1 MDISIGL
8 VGYNMSEIQNYKD
21 NVGNKVNT
29 NDLLNMNEFY
39 SPIKVTSGYD
49 GLNLPYSP
57 EAEQSVLGAI
67 LLDSQCLDRIAEI
80 LPRADYFHLVN
91 HRLIYTV
98 MLDMFTLG
106 KSVDYITVLE
116 NLKKEKA
123 FDEPT
128 GKTYLLQLAQIVPSI
143 SNVESYA
150 YIVRDKYDIRTL
162 ITTARDIIEDAS
174 GGAVDAAELLDCAE
188 QRIFDIRRGKNMQG
202 LQKINEIIIQTF
214 DRLDTLNSGDSDL
227 YRGVS
232 TGIRDLDNTITGLNR
247 SDLILLAARPGMG
260 KTSFALNIAANV
272 AVKEKK
278 RVAFFSLEMTKEQL
292 ASRLLSMEGLVPGV
306 SIKTGKLTEDEWIR
320 LIQAGDVLSKTQIYF
335 DDTPGI
341 TVPEMK
347 AKLRRLKNV
356 DLVVIDY
363 LQLMS
368 GAKRIDNRVQE
379 ISEITRNLK
388 IMAKEIN
395 VPVITL
401 SQLSRASEQRS
412 EHRPVLS
419 DLRDSGSIEQDAD
432 IVMFLYRQD
441 YYSSSDSQYDGED
454 KNSGECI
461 IAKNRHGETRSVS
474 LHWQGE
480 FMRFTAQEAFRREG

>member
-1 MDISIGL
+1 MD
-8 VGYNMSEIQNYKD
+8 
-21 NVGNKVNT
+21 
-29 NDLLNMNEFY
+29 DL
-39 SPIKVTSGYD
+39 KVTSGYD
-49 GLNLPYSP
+49 GLKLPFSA

-80 LPRADYFHLVN
+80 LPNPEYFYLAN
-91 HRLIYTV
+91 HKLIYAT
-98 MLDMFTLG
+98 MLEMFTLG
-106 KSVDYITVLE
+106 QPIDFVTVLDK
-116 NLKKEKA
+116 LKKDSNFEENTA
-123 FDEPT
+123 
-128 GKTYLLQLAQIVPSI
+128 KTYLLQLAQIVPSI
-143 SNVESYA
+143 KNAQTYA
-150 YIVRDKYDIRTL
+150 YIVRDNYDVRTL

-174 GGAVDAAELLDCAE
+174 SGANDAATLLDSAE
-188 QRIFDIRRGKNMQG
+188 QKIFDIRQGKNMQG
-202 LQKINEIIIQTF
+202 LQRINETIIETF
-214 DRLDTLNSGDSDL
+214 DRLDALNSDENQL
-227 YRGVS
+227 YQGIP
-232 TGIRDLDNTITGLNR
+232 TGINDLDETITGLNR

-260 KTSFALNIAANV
+260 KTSFALNIARHV
-272 AVKEKK
+272 AVKEKRK
-278 RVAFFSLEMTKEQL
+278 VAFFSLEMTKEQL
-292 ASRLLSMEGLVPGV
+292 TARLLSTEAMVGGV
-306 SIKTGKLTEDEWIR
+306 KLRTGKLADDEWIR
-320 LIQAGDVLSKTQIYF
+320 LVEAGDILSKTEIYF

-368 GAKRIDNRVQE
+368 GGRRIDNRVQE

-395 VPVITL
+395 VPVLTL

-412 EHRPVLS
+412 DHRPMLS

-432 IVMFLYRQD
+432 IVLFLYRND
-441 YYSSSDSQYDGED
+441 YYRDGENVDEDFD

-461 IAKNRHGETRSVS
+461 IAKNRHGETRAVP

-480 FMRFTAQEAFRREG
+480 FMRFTAKEVKRSEF

>member
-1 MDISIGL
+1 MD
-8 VGYNMSEIQNYKD
+8 
-21 NVGNKVNT
+21 
-29 NDLLNMNEFY
+29 DL
-39 SPIKVTSGYD
+39 KVTSGYD
-49 GLNLPYSP
+49 GLKLPFSA

-80 LPRADYFHLVN
+80 LPKSDYFYLAN
-91 HRLIYTV
+91 HKLIYAV
-98 MLDMFTLG
+98 MLEMFTLG
-106 KSVDYITVLE
+106 QPIDFVTVLD
-116 NLKKEKA
+116 NLKKESDFEENTA
-123 FDEPT
+123 
-128 GKTYLLQLAQIVPSI
+128 KTYLLQLAQIVPSI
-143 SNVESYA
+143 KNAQTYA
-150 YIVRDKYDIRTL
+150 YIVRDNYDVRTL

-174 GGAVDAAELLDCAE
+174 SGTNDAATLLDSAE
-188 QRIFDIRRGKNMQG
+188 QRIFDIRQGKNMQG
-202 LQKINEIIIQTF
+202 LQRINETIIETF
-214 DRLDTLNSGDSDL
+214 DRLDALNSDENQL
-227 YRGVS
+227 YQGIP
-232 TGIRDLDNTITGLNR
+232 TGIYDLDETITGLNR

-260 KTSFALNIAANV
+260 KTSFALNIARHV
-272 AVKEKK
+272 AVKEKR

-292 ASRLLSMEGLVPGV
+292 TARLLSTEAMVGGV
-306 SIKTGKLTEDEWIR
+306 KLRTGKLADDEWIR
-320 LIQAGDVLSKTQIYF
+320 LVEAGDILSKTEIYF

-368 GAKRIDNRVQE
+368 GGRRIDNRVQE

-395 VPVITL
+395 VPVLTL

-412 EHRPVLS
+412 DHRPLLS

-432 IVMFLYRQD
+432 IVLFLYRND
-441 YYSSSDSQYDGED
+441 YYRDGENVEEDFD

-461 IAKNRHGETRSVS
+461 IAKNRHGETRAVP

-480 FMRFTAQEAFRREG
+480 FMRFTAKEVRRSEF